1 MKLEEKFKIITHD
14 ESNNNSICTH
24 LIYLIVKGAFDKITS
39 LLAIILLSPVLVLIS
54 IAIKINDPSGP
65 IIYSQER
72 IGKDKIPFKI
82 FKFRSMS
89 ANAEQIL
96 KSDERLYAKYITNNF
111 KLFPEDDPRIT
122 KVGKFLRKTSLDELP
137 QFFNIMIGNMS
148 LVGPRPV
155 IYNELKEY
163 DEDKLLSVKP
173 GAMGLWQ
180 AKGRSNIGYPQR
192 ARIEEY
198 YVDHACAKLDLKI
211 VILNIINIFK
221 GSGAY

>member
-24 LIYLIVKGAFDKITS
+24 FIYLIVKGAFDKITS

-198 YVDHACAKLDLKI
+198 YVDHAGIVFDLKI
-211 VILNIINIFK
+211 FFRNILNIFSRK
-221 GSGAY
+221 GAY

>member
-24 LIYLIVKGAFDKITS
+24 FVYLIVKGAFDKITS

-198 YVDHACAKLDLKI
+198 YVDHAGIVFDLKI
-211 VILNIINIFK
+211 FFRNILNIFSRK
-221 GSGAY
+221 GAY

>member
-1 MKLEEKFKIITHD
+1 MKLKEKFKIITHD

-24 LIYLIVKGAFDKITS
+24 FIYLIVKGAFDKITS

-198 YVDHACAKLDLKI
+198 YVDHAGIVFDLKI
-211 VILNIINIFK
+211 FFRNILNIFSRK
-221 GSGAY
+221 GAY

>member
-1 MKLEEKFKIITHD
+1 M
-14 ESNNNSICTH
+14 
-24 LIYLIVKGAFDKITS
+24 IVKGAFDKITS

-198 YVDHACAKLDLKI
+198 YVDHAGIVFDLKI
-211 VILNIINIFK
+211 FFRNILNIFSRK
-221 GSGAY
+221 GAY

>member
-1 MKLEEKFKIITHD
+1 MKLEEKFKIITHG

-198 YVDHACAKLDLKI
+198 YVDHAGIVFDLKI
-211 VILNIINIFK
+211 FFRNILNIFSRK
-221 GSGAY
+221 GAY